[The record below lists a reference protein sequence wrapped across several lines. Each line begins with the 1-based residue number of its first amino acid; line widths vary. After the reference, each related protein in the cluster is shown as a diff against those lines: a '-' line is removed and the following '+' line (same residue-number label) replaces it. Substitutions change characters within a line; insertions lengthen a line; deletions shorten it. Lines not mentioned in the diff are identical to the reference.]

1 MYKVTKVSAQPM
13 KNINIIEF
21 PLIFRLQKCKD
32 CHKNRLPILAHC
44 QMLFERFY
52 FTMMSSNRALM
63 LENKEYKA
71 MQYNQYELTPLFSQ
85 EQSRSVIRDMKIE
98 HNRQER
104 DGSIFT
110 ENEKSIRVFAQVG
123 IATAIL
129 ATLIISMLIM

>member
-1 MYKVTKVSAQPM
+1 
-13 KNINIIEF
+13 
-21 PLIFRLQKCKD
+21 
-32 CHKNRLPILAHC
+32 
-44 QMLFERFY
+44 
-52 FTMMSSNRALM
+52 MMSSNRALM